1 MTNYNYFEAVK
12 ADVEQWI
19 EDNMDLEHDIE
30 CGQFEDMDD
39 IETYLNDTL
48 WTEDSV
54 TGNASG
60 SYTFNRAEAKEF
72 VLADI
77 DTVREALEEF
87 GTDAGTIAE
96 KSLAED
102 WEYFDV
108 TARCY
113 ILGQAIVEVLDDIRE
128 DIEEAIAARDAENIA

>member
-12 ADVEQWI
+12 AAVEQWI
-19 EDNMDLEHDIE
+19 EDNMDLEHGIE
-30 CGQFEDMDD
+30 CGQFEDLDD
-39 IETYLNDTL
+39 IEIYLNDTL

-96 KSLAED
+96 KFLAED

-113 ILGQAIVEVLDDIRE
+113 ILGQAITEVLDDIKD
-128 DIEEAIAARDAENIA
+128 DIEDTIAARDAENIA

>member
-39 IETYLNDTL
+39 IENYLNDTL
-48 WTEDSV
+48 WIEDSV

-60 SYTFNRAEAKEF
+60 SYTFNRAEAREN

-77 DTVREALEEF
+77 EAVVEACKEFEVDGMEKIAAEE
-87 GTDAGTIAE
+87 
-96 KSLAED
+96 
-102 WEYFDV
+102 WEYLDV
-108 TARCY
+108 TTRCY
-113 ILGQAIVEVLDDIRE
+113 YLGQAIAEVLDDIKD
-128 DIEEAIAARDAENIA
+128 DIEDAIAARDAENIA